1 MNNENFPE
9 LSKLIEKDD
18 EEWLYLP
25 QSFVS
30 TESHVHN
37 YHREL
42 HTTQGTPQQQD
53 KEIVEFFKKA
63 QSNLGIH
70 KVIGV
75 LAVDDSRHYIAKRDH
90 EEKYFYF
97 AKGKKLLLL
106 SLKNVYKKILTYR
119 QRLDLHKLS
128 SNPLL

>member
-30 TESHVHN
+30 TESHVHY

-97 AKGKKLLLL
+97 AKGKKLLS
-106 SLKNVYKKILTYR
+106 SLKNVFKKTLTYR
-119 QRLDLHKLS
+119 QRLDLHKHS